1 MTLLSIFLLL
11 TSMSNAY
18 FIIQFLILQ
27 YAYFSLDFIVNE

>member
-1 MTLLSIFLLL
+1 MTMQSIFLSL

-18 FIIQFLILQ
+18 FFIQFLILQ